1 MKIDDLHG
9 AHKRPGSNLLED
21 KFLRVGQ
28 LQERQILR
36 RRANEDEIVVFGVIQ
51 GKQATALDANLLMK
65 FSENIIEGVHRQHF
79 AHSGVMIR
87 NRRAGILG
95 SIVVTHANV
104 RPADKGCVT
113 EDDPRFLWPGEKPFP
128 KNVKSQRGIRAIAG
142 QPGFS
147 GFSCEKSVRGD
158 SHDGGEED
166 REHDYGSEPLTG
178 RLAIV
183 RQSY

>member
-87 NRRAGILG
+87 NPPAGILG
-95 SIVVTHANV
+95 SIVLIHPNL
-104 RPADKGCVT
+104 RPAGKGLLL
-113 EDDPRFLWPGEKPFP
+113 EGYPRISSPSANLFP
-128 KNVKSQRGIRAIAG
+128 
-142 QPGFS
+142 
-147 GFSCEKSVRGD
+147 
-158 SHDGGEED
+158 
-166 REHDYGSEPLTG
+166 
-178 RLAIV
+178 
-183 RQSY
+183 